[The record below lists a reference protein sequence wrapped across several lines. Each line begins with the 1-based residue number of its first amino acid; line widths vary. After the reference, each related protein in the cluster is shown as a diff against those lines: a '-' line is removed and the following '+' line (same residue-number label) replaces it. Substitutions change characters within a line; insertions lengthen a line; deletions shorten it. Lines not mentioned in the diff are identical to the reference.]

1 MERQSSAVLLP
12 AQQYTFTTLGEQ
24 TRLARLRREL
34 SASQIAERAGISRT
48 TLYKMENGDPGV
60 TIGAWVKVLY
70 ALNLERDLLNVAL
83 DDELGRTLQDAS
95 LTTRKRA
102 PKRKAP

>member
-1 MERQSSAVLLP
+1 MGRQSSAVLLP
-12 AQQYTFTTLGEQ
+12 AQQRTLTTLGEQ

-34 SASQIAERAGISRT
+34 SVSQIAERAGISRT
-48 TLYKMENGDPGV
+48 TLYKIENGDPGV

-83 DDELGRTLQDAS
+83 DDELGRALQDAS

-102 PKRKAP
+102 PKRKTP